1 MCVRVYV
8 CLSGQQNFEL
18 SVFDLDMA
26 RWFTLTLATIGLKV
40 KLNVIR
46 SQWRK
51 VRKKW
56 SVRPR
61 VRTVE
66 VLRMSVTLLENNR
79 NFRFQNL
86 YSEISAHFGID
97 SVKNLVAN
105 CWNRFINRYDE
116 TDNCLCQLLRWLVRL
131 SWCILLL
138 RLFNFCLLY
147 LFIYFVSGYHIRRW
161 NKAVYKICE
170 RLWRAYCC
178 ILGANK
184 MMIGLMVLI
193 LETR

>member
-105 CWNRFINRYDE
+105 C
-116 TDNCLCQLLRWLVRL
+116 
-131 SWCILLL
+131 
-138 RLFNFCLLY
+138 
-147 LFIYFVSGYHIRRW
+147 
-161 NKAVYKICE
+161 
-170 RLWRAYCC
+170 
-178 ILGANK
+178 
-184 MMIGLMVLI
+184 
-193 LETR
+193 

>member
-26 RWFTLTLATIGLKV
+26 RWFTLTLAAIGLKV

-97 SVKNLVAN
+97 SVKNWLLIVEIALL
-105 CWNRFINRYDE
+105 
-116 TDNCLCQLLRWLVRL
+116 TDMMKQTIVYVSCCADWFVCLGVFFYCVCLISVC
-131 SWCILLL
+131 CI
-138 RLFNFCLLY
+138 Y
-147 LFIYFVSGYHIRRW
+147 LFILCQATI
-161 NKAVYKICE
+161 
-170 RLWRAYCC
+170 
-178 ILGANK
+178 
-184 MMIGLMVLI
+184 
-193 LETR
+193 